1 MRSVFGII
9 GKSPF
14 GQLVEHTERVH
25 ETVAELRPMMEAF
38 VAGEWMEV
46 RALRK
51 KIYKLEH
58 QADLIKNG
66 IRDNLPR
73 SLFLPVDRGDL
84 LLFLKEQDSIA
95 DRVEDIGD
103 VLSMRATPT
112 PEEMRP
118 SILELA
124 DRVVLASDT
133 WYRAATTLTT
143 LQEASFGGSEAQK
156 VLKLV
161 DEVSHQEWEADK
173 AEASALTTLFTFED
187 ELGAVSVL
195 VWMNIIELMGR
206 VADHAENTADLL
218 RLMMARS

>member
-14 GQLVEHTERVH
+14 GQLVEHTEKVH
-25 ETVAELRPMMEAF
+25 ETVVVLRPMMEAF
-38 VAGEWMEV
+38 VEGDWLRV
-46 RALRK
+46 RDLRK
-51 KIYKLEH
+51 QVYKLEH
-58 QADLIKNG
+58 KADVIKHG

-118 SILELA
+118 AVLDLA
-124 DRVVLASDT
+124 DQVIRASET
-133 WYRAATTLTT
+133 WYRAAAGLTT

-156 VLKLV
+156 VIKLV
-161 DEVSHQEWEADK
+161 DEVSHHEWEADK
-173 AEASALTTLFTFED
+173 SEANALKALFTFED